1 MMERRKL
8 QLAYDRTVPDEELV
22 WSILSQLGHKRSETI
37 QLLIL
42 HIVRRYGAEVL
53 LKSNLSILKYLLD
66 KDAEENTPM
75 KKYWQETEE
84 KTETQRADAGK
95 PDHLSSDVQQEMTQS
110 ISKDEANP
118 DPMTDMPTEGVASTT
133 LPRQQLSMTGKEG
146 WDENDASD
154 DEMRRNFLNYLKDG
168 FYDQQS

>member
-1 MMERRKL
+1 MERRKL

-66 KDAEENTPM
+66 KDAEENVPM
-75 KKYWQETEE
+75 KKYQQDMEE
-84 KTETQRADAGK
+84 KTETQQADAGE
-95 PDHLSSDVQQEMTQS
+95 PDQISSDVQQEMTQI
-110 ISKDEANP
+110 ISKDEANHA
-118 DPMTDMPTEGVASTT
+118 PMTDMPTEGVASTT
-133 LPRQQLSMTGKEG
+133 LPRQQLSVNGTEG

-168 FYDQQS
+168 FYDQQT